1 MIEISLG
8 QRLHELRDRADLSL
22 RELAKKVGISGPFL
36 SDLEPQYPFGYG
48 LSYTTFAYSDLD
60 ISPSRKDDA
69 REKHP
74 LAKVS
79 FPMGK
84 LEDDNE
90 EHHLVKVSFT
100 VTNAG
105 SRAGAEIAEL
115 YVGERNPRSLGRLRN

>member
-60 ISPSRKDDA
+60 IRPFKEGRRQRETSPRKSEFSDGQA
-69 REKHP
+69 
-74 LAKVS
+74 
-79 FPMGK
+79 
-84 LEDDNE
+84 
-90 EHHLVKVSFT
+90 
-100 VTNAG
+100 
-105 SRAGAEIAEL
+105 
-115 YVGERNPRSLGRLRN
+115 